1 MLAGAGVSLLI
12 GVAVGQVLRAAF
24 GVRRRLDGGRNALR
38 RMRRLFARSIFA
50 FPRLFG
56 DGRKELTYAEG
67 SYALRGSDGTFVHAA
82 DGGIIDARGRIERG
96 AVSEAKGAALV
107 YRDDPLRVEY
117 RRDPSVTYATPE
129 GTAVYA
135 KRRDSKRERRR
146 EGQLVETLARSFHRR
161 AGIAGQLEV
170 VRCDGFRRE
179 FRRNRLRLAAT
190 LFRALGPALWGNPRG
205 FRLDAALAT
214 IVFISATV
222 YALVWVPDVARHSPD
237 PGEVHNLNDVV
248 YRQYSMYEYHHNLVA
263 THPYSSRWFEWPMD
277 YVPIAYFYQDRRK
290 DPSNSNGCC
299 IYEITSLPNPVIL
312 WFGLLCVP
320 WVAVL
325 AWRERNKAYAL
336 IVLTYLLQ
344 WLPWIGSPRLTF
356 AYHFYVEYP
365 ADLHLQRHRAAA
377 SLAVGP
383 AP

>member
-1 MLAGAGVSLLI
+1 MGFGVSFVVIVFVWL
-12 GVAVGQVLRAAF
+12 QRY
-24 GVRRRLDGGRNALR
+24 
-38 RMRRLFARSIFA
+38 FA
-50 FPRLFG
+50 
-56 DGRKELTYAEG
+56 
-67 SYALRGSDGTFVHAA
+67 
-82 DGGIIDARGRIERG
+82 
-96 AVSEAKGAALV
+96 
-107 YRDDPLRVEY
+107 
-117 RRDPSVTYATPE
+117 PS
-129 GTAVYA
+129 
-135 KRRDSKRERRR
+135 S
-146 EGQLVETLARSFHRR
+146 
-161 AGIAGQLEV
+161 
-170 VRCDGFRRE
+170 
-179 FRRNRLRLAAT
+179 
-190 LFRALGPALWGNPRG
+190 PALWGNPRG

-263 THPYSSRWFEWPMD
+263 THPYSSRWFEWPVD

-356 AYHFYVEYP
+356 AYHFYVDIP
-365 ADLHLQRHRAAA
+365 LICICNAIVLQRLWQWGRRRENARWIGGLGVGAYVAAAAA
-377 SLAVGP
+377 SFVFFYPILAAHPISWSAWHARMWFPTWIIGP
-383 AP
+383 G